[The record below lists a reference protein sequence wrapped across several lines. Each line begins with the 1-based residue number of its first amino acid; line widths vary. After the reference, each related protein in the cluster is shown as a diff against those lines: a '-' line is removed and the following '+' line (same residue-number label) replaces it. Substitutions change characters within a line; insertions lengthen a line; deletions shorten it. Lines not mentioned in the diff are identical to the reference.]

1 MTDISNL
8 IAIGQFSSLTRL
20 SVRMLRHYDANGVL
34 VPAQVDATTGYRRYA
49 ATQLADAMLVRQLR
63 DVGFGVPAIGALLAA
78 RDTSTFTRALDQQR
92 AVLVDETRAAQHRLT
107 LIDQMRQAHR
117 LENTMSITIDQH
129 TFAAR
134 RIIGLRDTIPTYGD
148 EGQLWGRFMP
158 ALQSQGIDI
167 TGLGGAI
174 NHDDGF
180 KESDVDTEVW
190 LEVADGTTAQD
201 PLSVRDLP
209 EQPALRATLVGPYD
223 QIGEACDRLARRAAD
238 ENLTMTG
245 GMHYVYLNDPSSTAP
260 EELRT
265 EIYLPIA

>member
-1 MTDISNL
+1 MTDIPNL

-34 VPAQVDATTGYRRYA
+34 VPAQVDPATGYRWYA
-49 ATQLADAMLVRQLR
+49 PSQLADAMLVRQLR

-92 AVLVDETRAAQHRLT
+92 EVLVDETRAAQHRLT
-107 LIDQMRQAHR
+107 LIDRMREAHR

-129 TFAAR
+129 PFAAR
-134 RIIGLRDTIPTYGD
+134 RIVGLRDTIPTYAD

-158 ALQSQGIDI
+158 ELQSQGVDI

-174 NHDDGF
+174 NHDEGF

-190 LEVADGTTAQD
+190 LEVAPGTTVTE
-201 PLSVRDLP
+201 PLNARDLP
-209 EQPALRATLVGPYD
+209 EQRCLRATLVGPYD
-223 QIGEACDRLARRAAD
+223 QIGEACDQLARKAAAD
-238 ENLTMTG
+238 NLTMTG
-245 GMHYVYLNDPSSTAP
+245 GMHYVYLTDPSNTPP
-260 EELRT
+260 EEQLT